1 MPERWP
7 FDDPENLAV
16 ITLKQILARE
26 QAILLVT
33 HDEDGDWQ
41 FLDGQ
46 SVSEEDAAVVSL
58 RNMTRLDPSIDELAN
73 LPRGWRASRRS
84 PDGLWIRSRRSH

>member
-1 MPERWP
+1 MSESWP

-16 ITLKQILARE
+16 ITLKRILAEER
-26 QAILLVT
+26 AILLVT

-58 RNMTRLDPSIDELAN
+58 RHVTLLDPGIIELAD
-73 LPRGWRASRRS
+73 LPRGWRASRAS
-84 PDGLWIRSRRSH
+84 PDGPWVRSSRSH